1 MAERGGRAA
10 GDRREAAAAGEEAIT
25 LDVTG
30 AMIRRKPEYRSGA
43 GILLEAVE
51 RFFED
56 PENEKAFQ
64 EWKEEREA
72 QLNEAAAG

>member
-1 MAERGGRAA
+1 M
-10 GDRREAAAAGEEAIT
+10 
-25 LDVTG
+25 DVTG
-30 AMIRRKPEYRSGA
+30 AMVRKKPEYRSGA

-72 QLNEAAAG
+72 QQSEAAAG